1 LLHVQDELQLLWSQA
16 ISDHREDNSLTTGRI
31 ERKRD
36 RIVGAAMRHFA
47 QHGYDGARVDDIA
60 READVAK
67 GAVFGYSGNRAGIF
81 LATYQAATRSFHA
94 YLDAPPEV
102 VEQGFF
108 ATLGY
113 WLDRTAHLVEESWIP
128 YRVSLLGNYCSDLRT
143 HWEITQFLVREDP
156 YGTRVCVQFGI
167 DRGEIR
173 DDIDPKMI
181 VSLVNWSVDGCHDAI
196 VADELDPGLF
206 ALNAAS
212 PDRTREYV
220 RQFRELLRSAIGTA

>member
-1 LLHVQDELQLLWSQA
+1 M
-16 ISDHREDNSLTTGRI
+16 TTGQI

-36 RIVGAAMRHFA
+36 RIIQVAMRHFA
-47 QHGYDGARVDDIA
+47 ESGYDGARVDDIA
-60 READVAK
+60 REAGVAK
-67 GAVFGYSGNRAGIF
+67 GAVFGYFGNKAGLF
-81 LATYQAATRSFHA
+81 LAVYQAATRSFDA

-113 WLDRTAHLVEESWIP
+113 WFDHTTHLIEESWVP

-143 HWEITQFLVREDP
+143 RREITQFLVREDP
-156 YGTRVCVQFGI
+156 YGTRAFVQFGI

-181 VSLVNWSVDGCHDAI
+181 VSLVNWSVDGCQDAI
-196 VADELDPGLF
+196 VAEELDPGLF
-206 ALNAAS
+206 AINAPS
-212 PDRTREYV
+212 PERTREYV
-220 RQFRELLRSAIGTA
+220 RQFLELLRSAIGTT